1 MNIILF
7 DGKEY
12 SDLLPL
18 TFTRPVAELR
28 MGILTFAERWKLI
41 FQTEKISYLT
51 QRYLSEKYTLQ
62 NEEENVFIN
71 PAYFPNQDFIFQLKN
86 LKFGEAFYYQ
96 GELVAAKTT
105 LENFQLNNFVKKLD
119 ITFESFHIQYPWDLF
134 TYNSDAIT
142 YDFQLITQGRKSCTL
157 SNTVRIIGDPSQL
170 FVEEGAVA
178 ECAILNT
185 KEGPIYLGKNSEIM
199 EGAMIRG
206 SFALGTGSKINM
218 GAKVYGG
225 TTVGP
230 YSKVGG
236 EVNNIIIL
244 GYSNKGHDGFVGN
257 SVIGEWCNLGAD
269 TNSSNLK
276 NNYAEVKLWNYT
288 KQKFIKSGL
297 QFAGMIMGD
306 HSKSAINTQFN
317 TGTVV
322 GVSANIFTSGF
333 PPNIIKS
340 FSWGGKSESPNFKLE
355 QVFEVAERTM
365 KRRGIELSE
374 QDKKIIEYIYNN
386 YK

>member
-62 NEEENVFIN
+62 IEEENVFIN

-157 SNTVRIIGDPSQL
+157 SNTVRIIGDPSKL

-225 TTVGP
+225 TTIGP

-386 YK
+386 Y

>member
-96 GELVAAKTT
+96 EELVAAKTT

>member
-96 GELVAAKTT
+96 EELVAAKTT
-105 LENFQLNNFVKKLD
+105 LENFQLNKFVKKLD

-134 TYNSDAIT
+134 TFNSDAIT

-236 EVNNIIIL
+236 EVSNIIIL

-355 QVFEVAERTM
+355 QVFEVAEKTM

-374 QDKKIIEYIYNN
+374 QVKKIIEYIYNN

>member
-71 PAYFPNQDFIFQLKN
+71 PAYFPNQDFIYQLKN

-96 GELVAAKTT
+96 EELVAAKTT
-105 LENFQLNNFVKKLD
+105 LENFQLNNFVKKID

-355 QVFEVAERTM
+355 QVFEVAEKTM

-386 YK
+386 Y

>member
-18 TFTRPVAELR
+18 TYTRPVAELR
-28 MGILTFAERWKLI
+28 MGILTFAERWRSI

-51 QRYLSEKYTLQ
+51 QEYLSKKYSLHTEEQ
-62 NEEENVFIN
+62 NFFIN
-71 PAYFPNQDFIFQLKN
+71 PTYFPYQEFILTLKN
-86 LKFGEAFYYQ
+86 LEFGEAIYHNE
-96 GELVAAKTT
+96 ELIASKTT
-105 LENFQLNNFVKKLD
+105 LENFQLNKFDKKNN
-119 ITFESFHIQYPWDLF
+119 IEFKGIHIQYPWDLF
-134 TYNSDAIT
+134 TYNAKAIA
-142 YDFQLITQGRKSCTL
+142 YDFTLVTQGRKSKDL
-157 SNTVRIIGDPSQL
+157 SDTVKIIGDPSQI
-170 FVEEGAVA
+170 FIEDGAVA

-185 KEGPIYLGKNSEIM
+185 KEGPIYLGKNTEVM

-206 SFALGTGSKINM
+206 SFALCKGSKINM

-225 TTVGP
+225 TTIGP
-230 YSKVGG
+230 YSKIGG

-244 GYSNKGHDGFVGN
+244 GYSNKGHEGFLGN

-269 TNSSNLK
+269 TNASNLK

-288 KQKFIKSGL
+288 ARKFINSGL

-317 TGTVV
+317 TGTIV
-322 GVSANIFTSGF
+322 GVSANIFTPGF
-333 PPNIIKS
+333 PPNLIKS
-340 FSWGGKSESPNFKLE
+340 FSWGGRSESPLFKLE
-355 QVFEVAERTM
+355 QVFEVAERSM

-374 QDKKIIEYIYNN
+374 VDKEIIKYIYNN
-386 YK
+386 Y

>member
-41 FQTEKISYLT
+41 LQTEKISYLT

-96 GELVAAKTT
+96 EELVAAKTT

-134 TYNSDAIT
+134 TYNSEAIT

-306 HSKSAINTQFN
+306 HSKSAINTQFD

-333 PPNIIKS
+333 PPNSIKS

-355 QVFEVAERTM
+355 QVFEVAEKTM

-386 YK
+386 Y

>member
-71 PAYFPNQDFIFQLKN
+71 PAYFPNQDFIYQLKN

-96 GELVAAKTT
+96 EELVAAKTT

-317 TGTVV
+317 TGTVI

-355 QVFEVAERTM
+355 QAFEVAERTM

>member
-134 TYNSDAIT
+134 TYNSEAIT

-386 YK
+386 Y

>member
-28 MGILTFAERWKLI
+28 MGILTFAERWKHI

-51 QRYLSEKYTLQ
+51 QGYLSEKYTLQ
-62 NEEENVFIN
+62 IEEENVFIN
-71 PAYFPNQDFIFQLKN
+71 PAYFPNQDFIYQLKN

-96 GELVAAKTT
+96 EELVAAKTT

-119 ITFESFHIQYPWDLF
+119 IIFESFHIQYPWDLF

-157 SNTVRIIGDPSQL
+157 SNTVKIIGDPSQL

-276 NNYAEVKLWNYT
+276 NNYAVVKLWNYT

-386 YK
+386 Y

>member
-12 SDLLPL
+12 FDLLPL

-51 QRYLSEKYTLQ
+51 QGYLSEKYTLQ
-62 NEEENVFIN
+62 IEEENIFIN
-71 PAYFPNQDFIFQLKN
+71 PAYFPNQDFIYQLKN

-96 GELVAAKTT
+96 EELVAAKTT

-386 YK
+386 Y

>member
-96 GELVAAKTT
+96 EELVAAKTT

-355 QVFEVAERTM
+355 QAFEVAERTM
-365 KRRGIELSE
+365 KRREIELSE

>member
-96 GELVAAKTT
+96 EELVAAKTT

-134 TYNSDAIT
+134 TYNSEAIT

-386 YK
+386 Y

>member
-51 QRYLSEKYTLQ
+51 RRYLSEKYTLQ

-134 TYNSDAIT
+134 TYNSEAIT

-386 YK
+386 Y

>member
-41 FQTEKISYLT
+41 LQTEKISYLT

-71 PAYFPNQDFIFQLKN
+71 PAYFPNQDFIYQLKN

-96 GELVAAKTT
+96 EELVAAKTT

-157 SNTVRIIGDPSQL
+157 SNTVKIIGDPSQL

-230 YSKVGG
+230 HSKVGG

-355 QVFEVAERTM
+355 QAFEVAERTM

>member
-96 GELVAAKTT
+96 EELVAAKTT
-105 LENFQLNNFVKKLD
+105 LENFQLNKFVKKLD
-119 ITFESFHIQYPWDLF
+119 ITFLGFHIQYPWDLF

-178 ECAILNT
+178 ECAIFNT

-244 GYSNKGHDGFVGN
+244 GYTNKGHDGFVGN
-257 SVIGEWCNLGAD
+257 SIIGEWCNLGAD

-340 FSWGGKSESPNFKLE
+340 FSWGGKSESPSFKLE

-386 YK
+386 Y

>member
-96 GELVAAKTT
+96 EELVAAKTT

-355 QVFEVAERTM
+355 QVFEVAEKTM

-386 YK
+386 Y

>member
-51 QRYLSEKYTLQ
+51 QGYLSEKYTLQ

-105 LENFQLNNFVKKLD
+105 LENFQLNKFVKKLD

-134 TYNSDAIT
+134 TFNSDAIT

-225 TTVGP
+225 TTIGP

-355 QVFEVAERTM
+355 QVFEVAEKTM
-365 KRRGIELSE
+365 KRRGIELYE

-386 YK
+386 Y

>member
-96 GELVAAKTT
+96 EELVAAKTT

-142 YDFQLITQGRKSCTL
+142 YDFQLITQGRKSCIL

-170 FVEEGAVA
+170 FVEEGAVV

-236 EVNNIIIL
+236 EVSNIIIL

-355 QVFEVAERTM
+355 QAFEVAERTM

-386 YK
+386 YQ

>member
-96 GELVAAKTT
+96 EELVAAKTT

-386 YK
+386 Y

>member
-96 GELVAAKTT
+96 EELVAAKTT

-142 YDFQLITQGRKSCTL
+142 YDFQLISQGRKSCTL
-157 SNTVRIIGDPSQL
+157 SDTVRIIGNPSQL

-276 NNYAEVKLWNYT
+276 NNYAEVKLWNYK

-322 GVSANIFTSGF
+322 GVSANIFTYGF

-355 QVFEVAERTM
+355 QAFEVAERTM

>member
-51 QRYLSEKYTLQ
+51 QGYLSEKYTLQ

-96 GELVAAKTT
+96 EELVAAKTT

-157 SNTVRIIGDPSQL
+157 SNTVKIIGDPSQL
-170 FVEEGAVA
+170 FVEEGVVA

-386 YK
+386 Y

>member
-18 TFTRPVAELR
+18 TFTRPIAELR

-51 QRYLSEKYTLQ
+51 QGYLSEKYTLQ

-134 TYNSDAIT
+134 TYNSEAIT

-276 NNYAEVKLWNYT
+276 NNYAEVKLWNYK

-386 YK
+386 Y

>member
-96 GELVAAKTT
+96 EELVASKTT

-134 TYNSDAIT
+134 TYNSEAIT

-178 ECAILNT
+178 ECAIFNT

-230 YSKVGG
+230 HSKVGG

-355 QVFEVAERTM
+355 QVFEVAEKTM

-386 YK
+386 Y

>member
-96 GELVAAKTT
+96 EELVAAKTT

-134 TYNSDAIT
+134 TYNSEAIT

-170 FVEEGAVA
+170 FVEEGALA

-257 SVIGEWCNLGAD
+257 SVLGEWCNLGAD

-297 QFAGMIMGD
+297 QFAGLIMGD

-355 QVFEVAERTM
+355 QAFEVAEKTM

-386 YK
+386 Y

>member
-18 TFTRPVAELR
+18 TYTRPAAELR

-51 QRYLSEKYTLQ
+51 QEYLSEKYSLHMEDQ
-62 NEEENVFIN
+62 NIFIN
-71 PAYFPNQDFIFQLKN
+71 PTYFPYQEFILQLKN
-86 LKFGEAFYYQ
+86 LKFGEAFYDDE
-96 GELVAAKTT
+96 ELIAAKTT
-105 LENFQLNNFVKKLD
+105 LENFQLKKFD
-119 ITFESFHIQYPWDLF
+119 KKKEIKFQGFHIQYTWDLF
-134 TYNSDAIT
+134 TNNLEAIE
-142 YDFQLITQGRKSCTL
+142 YDFKLITQGRKSCAL
-157 SNTVRIIGDPSQL
+157 SDTVRIIGDPSQI
-170 FVEEGAVA
+170 FVEEGVVA
-178 ECAILNT
+178 ECVILNT
-185 KEGPIYLGKNSEIM
+185 KEGPIYLGKDSEIM

-206 SFALGTGSKINM
+206 SFALGEGSKINM

-244 GYSNKGHDGFVGN
+244 GYSNKGHEGFIGN

-276 NNYAEVKLWNYT
+276 NNYAEVKLWNFT

-322 GVSANIFTSGF
+322 GVSANIFTTGF
-333 PPNIIKS
+333 PPNLIKS
-340 FSWGGKSESPNFKLE
+340 FSWGGKSESPVFKLE
-355 QVFEVAERTM
+355 QVFEVAKRTM
-365 KRRGIELSE
+365 KRRGIELSK

-386 YK
+386 I

>member
-96 GELVAAKTT
+96 EELVAAKTT

-170 FVEEGAVA
+170 FVEEGVVA
-178 ECAILNT
+178 ECVILNT

>member
-51 QRYLSEKYTLQ
+51 QGYLSEKYTLQ

-96 GELVAAKTT
+96 EELVAAKTT
-105 LENFQLNNFVKKLD
+105 LENFQLNKFVKKLD

-178 ECAILNT
+178 ECAVLNT

-225 TTVGP
+225 TTIGP

-355 QVFEVAERTM
+355 QAFEVAERTM

>member
-71 PAYFPNQDFIFQLKN
+71 PAYFPNQDFIYQLKN

-96 GELVAAKTT
+96 EELVAAKTT

-157 SNTVRIIGDPSQL
+157 SNTVKIIGDPSQL

-225 TTVGP
+225 TTIGP

-317 TGTVV
+317 TGTVI

-355 QVFEVAERTM
+355 QAFEVAERTM

>member
-96 GELVAAKTT
+96 EELVAAKTT

-134 TYNSDAIT
+134 TYNSEAIT

-218 GAKVYGG
+218 GAKVYGA

-355 QVFEVAERTM
+355 QVFEVAEKTM

-386 YK
+386 Y

>member
-51 QRYLSEKYTLQ
+51 QGYLSEKYTLQ

-96 GELVAAKTT
+96 EELVAAKTT
-105 LENFQLNNFVKKLD
+105 LENFQLNKFVKKLD

-142 YDFQLITQGRKSCTL
+142 YDFQLITQGRKSCTF

-276 NNYAEVKLWNYT
+276 NNYSEVKLWNYT

-355 QVFEVAERTM
+355 QVFEVAEKTM

-386 YK
+386 Y

>member
-96 GELVAAKTT
+96 EELVAAKTT

-157 SNTVRIIGDPSQL
+157 SNTVKIIGDPSQL

>member
-41 FQTEKISYLT
+41 FQKEKISYLT
-51 QRYLSEKYTLQ
+51 QGYLSEKYTLQ
-62 NEEENVFIN
+62 IEEENVFIN
-71 PAYFPNQDFIFQLKN
+71 PAYFPNQDFIYQLKN

-96 GELVAAKTT
+96 EELVAAKTT

-119 ITFESFHIQYPWDLF
+119 IIFESFHIQYPWDLF

-230 YSKVGG
+230 HSKVGG

-276 NNYAEVKLWNYT
+276 NNYAEVKLWNYK

-386 YK
+386 Y